1 MEVSLALFDVKTN
14 AIVFFE
20 LVESEG
26 SKTIRDFINKSTRNG
41 LKKSITTDLKKEYP
55 EIISRLGFKHQFCH
69 FHTKQ
74 MINRTICDYIKE
86 NKCNEDDIELITNYK
101 TRIFEMLDCES
112 FEEARRCENILF
124 EHRNELPKVIFGLFM
139 GFIVP
144 YFKSLTYCLDDSNV
158 ERTSNRIE
166 NAFGII
172 FPKHIKKTMRTFD
185 GVLSRFGLKLR
196 FWDSKLIC

>member
-1 MEVSLALFDVKTN
+1 
-14 AIVFFE
+14 
-20 LVESEG
+20 
-26 SKTIRDFINKSTRNG
+26 
-41 LKKSITTDLKKEYP
+41 
-55 EIISRLGFKHQFCH
+55 
-69 FHTKQ
+69 
-74 MINRTICDYIKE
+74 MINRTIRDYIKE

-112 FEEARRCENILF
+112 FEEARRCENIIF

-196 FWDSKLIC
+196 FWNSKLIC

>member
-1 MEVSLALFDVKTN
+1 MNTIVSFD
-14 AIVFFE
+14 

-26 SKTIRDFINKSTRNG
+26 SKTIRDFINKSTCNQP
-41 LKKSITTDLKKEYP
+41 KKSITTDLKKEYR

-74 MINRTICDYIKE
+74 MINRTIRDYIKE

-112 FEEARRCENILF
+112 FEEARRCENIIF

-144 YFKSLTYCLDDSNV
+144 YFKSLTYCLDDLNV
-158 ERTSNRIE
+158 ERTS
-166 NAFGII
+166 
-172 FPKHIKKTMRTFD
+172 KMH
-185 GVLSRFGLKLR
+185 
-196 FWDSKLIC
+196 